1 MHARQ
6 TANPDP
12 EHIGLDFEAV
22 TIPYL
27 DALYNMAFRLT
38 HNAEDAE
45 DLVQETYLK
54 AYKYYDKFTEGTN
67 LKAWLFKIMKNTFIN
82 SYRKKQ
88 SQPPQSAFSD
98 IEESFESQVSA
109 DTIRQIKNPEDEI
122 LDHRRQVSIA
132 IAGRV
137 DDNLASCS
145 RTWLGVRGALS
156 RAAG

>member
-12 EHIGLDFEAV
+12 EHIGWDFEAV

-82 SYRKKQ
+82 AYRKKQ
-88 SQPPQSAFSD
+88 QVPPETDFGD
-98 IEESFESQVSA
+98 IEESFESLVSEEVKRA
-109 DTIRQIKNPEDEI
+109 KTVVVRARSQ
-122 LDHRRQVSIA
+122 
-132 IAGRV
+132 G
-137 DDNLASCS
+137 C
-145 RTWLGVRGALS
+145 RTRFS
-156 RAAG
+156 PP